1 MRRLDQQVLLDLLVI
16 ETRPDAW
23 PRVLDSAVS
32 SIENLVHTGHLTLAH
47 PLLDAVIHAGNTGGP
62 FADSARDGLTRL
74 RDGSLMKH
82 VILVIRQ
89 SRDDEVTTISGFCRA
104 LGPTVIK
111 PLADALAVEQGS
123 AVKRFRDVLLS
134 FGAAGRDYVDE
145 LRGSA
150 NPTVRRTAVELL
162 RAFGGAEAL
171 PDLEALI
178 GDAEPAIQREGS
190 RAIMQ
195 IGTEA
200 YATLAGVI
208 KSAMQTRS
216 TIMQVLSSS
225 HDERAALPFI
235 YILDHTDHR
244 GAFEAV
250 YRLAWN
256 RSASGDSSSVDALKK
271 VLYRGEW
278 WAPGRTRRL
287 REAAATALRACGSPA
302 SQQALETAAHHGP
315 GGVRR
320 AARAALDGP
329 APRMPRRTS

>member
-1 MRRLDQQVLLDLLVI
+1 M
-16 ETRPDAW
+16 
-23 PRVLDSAVS
+23 
-32 SIENLVHTGHLTLAH
+32 
-47 PLLDAVIHAGNTGGP
+47 
-62 FADSARDGLTRL
+62 
-74 RDGSLMKH
+74 
-82 VILVIRQ
+82 
-89 SRDDEVTTISGFCRA
+89 TTISDFCRA

-178 GDAEPAIQREGS
+178 GDAEPAIQREAL

-195 IGTEA
+195 IGTDEA

-208 KSAMQTRS
+208 KSGEPQTRS

-225 HDERAALPFI
+225 HDERAAPLFI

-250 YRLAWN
+250 YRLAVESLGN
-256 RSASGDSSSVDALKK
+256 LGGDSSSVDALKK

-302 SQQALETAAHHGP
+302 SQQALETAAHDGP

>member
-16 ETRPDAW
+16 ETRPEAW

-89 SRDDEVTTISGFCRA
+89 SHDDEVTTISDFCRA

-111 PLADALAVEQGS
+111 PLAEALAVEQGS
-123 AVKRFRDVLLS
+123 TVKRFRDVLLS

-145 LRGSA
+145 LRRSA

-171 PDLEALI
+171 PDLEALV
-178 GDAEPAIQREGS
+178 GDAEPAIQREAL

-195 IGTEA
+195 IGTDEA
-200 YATLAGVI
+200 YATLASVI
-208 KSAMQTRS
+208 KSGEPQTRS
-216 TIMQVLSSS
+216 TDHASPQLVARRARGRPSSS
-225 HDERAALPFI
+225 TSSTTRIIAAPSKPCI
-235 YILDHTDHR
+235 
-244 GAFEAV
+244 GWP
-250 YRLAWN
+250 WN
-256 RSASGDSSSVDALKK
+256 RSAI
-271 VLYRGEW
+271 
-278 WAPGRTRRL
+278 WA
-287 REAAATALRACGSPA
+287 AIPA
-302 SQQALETAAHHGP
+302 
-315 GGVRR
+315 RW
-320 AARAALDGP
+320 
-329 APRMPRRTS
+329 MP